1 MTEQQQ
7 AIIALFN
14 TKDAANMEIAQECAI
29 STGLGRWFNRYINK
43 LIAKISIVLK
53 ADNVDVCIYS
63 DPDTQVY
70 INTDYKRRYKM
81 LSSALAFFAFHLD
94 KVSSFGHDNFSWC
107 SYIVFDSKEQF
118 LQTYFEYDWHDTIIE
133 LKSLGCRFNEI

>member
-53 ADNVDVCIYS
+53 ADNVDVFIYS
-63 DPDTQVY
+63 DFDAQLY
-70 INTDYKRRYKM
+70 INSDYKIRHKC
-81 LSSALAFFAFHLD
+81 LASALAFFAFNLH
-94 KVSSFGHDNFSWC
+94 KHNVSGNFSYC
-107 SYIVFDSKEQF
+107 EFIVFDTWCNQLHPTF
-118 LQTYFEYDWHDTIIE
+118 DYNWYDTIVE
-133 LKSLGCRFNEI
+133 LKSLGCRFDEF

>member
-29 STGLGRWFNRYINK
+29 SAGLGRWFNRYVNK
-43 LIAKISIVLK
+43 LIAKISIVLEK
-53 ADNVDVCIYS
+53 NNINVSVYTDYYS
-63 DPDTQVY
+63 DIIERKVDKEFRK
-70 INTDYKRRYKM
+70 I
-81 LSSALAFFAFHLD
+81 LASALAIFVFNLHKARDLAGD
-94 KVSSFGHDNFSWC
+94 FGWC
-107 SYIVFDSKEQF
+107 GYVVFNSKDQF
-118 LQTYFEYDWHDTIIE
+118 LQTNFDYDWHDTITE

>member
-43 LIAKISIVLK
+43 LIAKISIILEQ
-53 ADNVDVCIYS
+53 NNIS
-63 DPDTQVY
+63 TSVY
-70 INTDYKRRYKM
+70 TDYYSEISERKTDKEFRKVVA
-81 LSSALAFFAFHLD
+81 SALAFFVFNLH
-94 KVSSFGHDNFSWC
+94 KVCDFADNFSWC
-107 SYIVFDSKEQF
+107 SYVVFDSKEQF
-118 LQTYFEYDWHDTIIE
+118 LQTNFDYDWYDTIIE

>member
-29 STGLGRWFNRYINK
+29 STGLGRWFCRYIDK
-43 LIAKISIVLK
+43 LIAEISIVLK
-53 ADNVDVCIYS
+53 ADNVDICIYS
-63 DPDTQVY
+63 TYDQQD
-70 INTDYKRRYKM
+70 INSDYKRSSKM
-81 LSSALAFFAFHLD
+81 LASALTFFVFNLH
-94 KVSSFGHDNFSWC
+94 KVSSSGHGNFNWC
-107 SYIVFDSKEQF
+107 NCIIPDIEQGYLEATFD
-118 LQTYFEYDWHDTIIE
+118 YDWYDTIIE

>member
-43 LIAKISIVLK
+43 LIAKISLILK
-53 ADNVDVCIYS
+53 RDNADAIIYTNDDES
-63 DPDTQVY
+63 G
-70 INTDYKRRYKM
+70 INGDYKKRHKIAA
-81 LSSALAFFAFHLD
+81 SALAFF
-94 KVSSFGHDNFSWC
+94 
-107 SYIVFDSKEQF
+107 VFDLRQVSNISDTFKWCEYVIFDIKGGEF
-118 LQTYFEYDWHDTIIE
+118 LQVVFDCDWHNTIIE

>member
-14 TKDAANMEIAQECAI
+14 TKDAANIEIAQECAI
-29 STGLGRWFNRYINK
+29 STGLGRWFSRYINK
-43 LIAKISIVLK
+43 LIAKISIILEQNNI
-53 ADNVDVCIYS
+53 NVS
-63 DPDTQVY
+63 VY
-70 INTDYKRRYKM
+70 TDYYSEISERKFDKEFRKVVA
-81 LSSALAFFAFHLD
+81 SALAFFVFNLH
-94 KVSSFGHDNFSWC
+94 KVRDLADNFSWC

-118 LQTYFEYDWHDTIIE
+118 LQTNFDYDWYDTIIE